1 MSKMM
6 SMRTSADGR
15 GRELIKD
22 VQNVP
27 RISGRKLLQKLT
39 QVVDR
44 DSNVQVGLNVVE
56 QVLQAEDRAVSARG
70 AGFLRGSAI
79 QHRKNGIGK
88 SD

>member
-1 MSKMM
+1 MP
-6 SMRTSADGR
+6 TSADGR
-15 GRELIKD
+15 SRELIED
-22 VQNVP
+22 VQNVS

-44 DSNVQVGLNVVE
+44 ESDVQVGLDVVE

-70 AGFLRGSAI
+70 AGFLRGGAI
-79 QHRKNGIGK
+79 EFRKNGIGK